1 MTKNQI
7 YEMDLLLSKNKGLL
21 SAEEE
26 NEYISLLNYAKSN
39 LIEENIVNEEDTVD
53 ELINEDITEELVN
66 EEINEVLDDDS
77 VEDEIEEPENIIE
90 TNTSEMFFRLLKL
103 YKKLQILIYDSSEN
117 VNSFY
122 LNGIQMWLTPSD
134 RANYLLTI
142 EAAKENNINS
152 VPFKGIIL
160 PVDLILQALKA
171 INLYAMQC
179 INVTESHIENIMN
192 LESEDEISN
201 YDFTLGYPEKLNF

>member
-39 LIEENIVNEEDTVD
+39 LIEENIVNEEDVVD
-53 ELINEDITEELVN
+53 EFINEDITEELVN

-90 TNTSEMFFRLLKL
+90 TNTSKMFLKLLQL

-122 LNGIQMWLTPSD
+122 LNGIQM
-134 RANYLLTI
+134 
-142 EAAKENNINS
+142 
-152 VPFKGIIL
+152 
-160 PVDLILQALKA
+160 
-171 INLYAMQC
+171 
-179 INVTESHIENIMN
+179 
-192 LESEDEISN
+192 
-201 YDFTLGYPEKLNF
+201 